1 MTQHSAGSDACQNH
15 QVLTRLRRALEA
27 SDDDADSGFWVDL
40 FDERAQPFIAA
51 ALLVLSFLTLH
62 PLGGRGALTYG
73 LLTVC
78 GVFTYVRLLPDRMIG
93 LWARF
98 AISVVFGLTAGAVFG
113 AAGWCVSLAFVACS
127 HFGVR
132 WPTRVAL
139 SLSAMTVVACFVSNA
154 AAGTQRWTWY
164 GVVAVGLAVLPGL
177 ATQSRRRTLRLS
189 RQLVEQTRRTAE
201 SDARASAMAERTRI
215 ARDIHDVLAHT
226 LSGVSLQ
233 LDLADAQLEI
243 GRQEEGRATVQTA
256 RGLVVDGLDDA
267 RRAVRALRDG
277 TLDLRSTLERMV
289 QPGEWLEISGAVEE
303 LDASTG
309 QETVRIVQEALT
321 NVRRHASG
329 ATTAVNVV
337 RHGELLDIEVV
348 NGPGEATRSGT
359 GSGMGLVG
367 IRERVELLGGRC
379 TIGPVNDGEYAG
391 GWRVAA
397 QLPIRQHDA
406 EDSNAQ

>member
-1 MTQHSAGSDACQNH
+1 MLS
-15 QVLTRLRRALEA
+15 RLRRELEA
-27 SDDDADSGFWVDL
+27 PDDEAGSGIWIDL
-40 FDERAQPFIAA
+40 FDERAQPFLAA
-51 ALLVLSFLTLH
+51 ALLVLGFLTLS
-62 PLGGRGALTYG
+62 PLGGHATLTYV
-73 LLTVC
+73 LLAVC
-78 GVFTYVRLLPDRMIG
+78 GVLAYVRLLPDHLVG
-93 LWARF
+93 LWTRF
-98 AISVVFGLTAGAVFG
+98 AISVGFGLAAGAAFG
-113 AAGWCVSLAFVACS
+113 ASGWCVSLAFLACS

-139 SLSAMTVVACFVSNA
+139 SLTAMTVVASFLSNL
-154 AAGTQRWTWY
+154 AAGSQGWNWY
-164 GVVAVGLAVLPGL
+164 AVIAVGLAVLPGL

-189 RQLVEQTRRTAE
+189 QQLVEQTQRTAE

-233 LDLADAQLEI
+233 LDLADAQLEM
-243 GRQEEGRATVQTA
+243 GRQDEGRSTVQTA

-289 QPGEWLEISGAVEE
+289 QPGERLEISGD
-303 LDASTG
+303 LRSLGASLG

-321 NVRRHASG
+321 NVRRHAHG
-329 ATTAVNVV
+329 ANTAVQVSREGDQLQV
-337 RHGELLDIEVV
+337 EVV
-348 NGPGEATRSGT
+348 NGTGGEDVGSGA

-367 IRERVELLGGRC
+367 IRERVELLGGTC

-391 GWRVAA
+391 GWRVSA
-397 QLPIRQHDA
+397 QLPIRRDDA